1 MNPRPSIA
9 ERRRNW
15 RRSFFRGAYY
25 FFLAFAFLA
34 LGYATYIFVDARAY
48 QAIEESKFSNR
59 RATPGPHLVA
69 TGDAIGG
76 DTGEVNP
83 GVLQHFS
90 KATGGVAYFPDSKN
104 TVASISTQIARDLRE
119 QYTLGF
125 APEKANNAHA
135 FRKIEVK
142 VSAPGQ
148 GKLHARTRAGY
159 SAAGDKSSDAEAEKG
174 AE

>member
-1 MNPRPSIA
+1 MV
-9 ERRRNW
+9 
-15 RRSFFRGAYY
+15 
-25 FFLAFAFLA
+25 LA
-34 LGYATYIFVDARAY
+34 LVSMTHSITSLPEKFRT
-48 QAIEESKFSNR
+48 AIEIAS
-59 RATPGPHLVA
+59 L
-69 TGDAIGG
+69 
-76 DTGEVNP
+76 VNP